1 LMEWNLR
8 KIIKAK
14 VLQLLRYKNIYLRKR
29 LAVNRIRLGDEC
41 TKYFHAMATLTYRR
55 NSIPQLRDDS
65 GMFVSDHDSKV
76 ALLWSSFKNR
86 MGITSSPIMHFD
98 LSSLVQTHTDLSELV
113 QPFTTEEIDMVI
125 KHIPVDKAPGPDG
138 FNGMFLKKC
147 WNIIKEDIYKL
158 CEDFFDGQLDLE
170 SINYSYITLVPKV
183 INPES
188 VNDFRPISLLNSS
201 IKILTKLLAD
211 RLQLIILQ
219 LIHVNQ
225 YGFIRNMTVQDCL
238 A

>member
-1 LMEWNLR
+1 
-8 KIIKAK
+8 
-14 VLQLLRYKNIYLRKR
+14 
-29 LAVNRIRLGDEC
+29 
-41 TKYFHAMATLTYRR
+41 
-55 NSIPQLRDDS
+55 
-65 GMFVSDHDSKV
+65 MFVSDHESKA
-76 ALLWSSFKNR
+76 ALLWSSFKNK

-225 YGFIRNMTVQDCL
+225 YGFIRNRTVQDCL